1 MDPILHAGGRKDVNK
16 TVCIEAYMTM
26 NMTSLLARPVELLL
40 PVCSAS
46 HMYHSGDPEEIRVMI
61 WTWDEVNT
69 HTASII

>member
-1 MDPILHAGGRKDVNK
+1 
-16 TVCIEAYMTM
+16 MTM